1 MSNSLRDQLLQ
12 AGLVTEEQVKKA
24 EQKKKTKPKSKPIH
38 KNTNKLKSKPKQ
50 QPQKKKPHSK
60 QSDLAKFYQQRTTQE
75 RNEKKTAE
83 KEKQEAAQLK
93 KERNKRARQLI
104 NKHKLDD
111 ATADIRY
118 NFVVGKT
125 IKYIFVTKEQ
135 QQLLE
140 KEKLAIT
147 LHAGNRYLIPNE
159 IGKELQKI
167 DPNKIIIF

>member
-12 AGLVTEEQVKKA
+12 AGLVTEEQVQKA
-24 EQKKKTKPKSKPIH
+24 EQKKKPKKPRHIQ
-38 KNTNKLKSKPKQ
+38 KNKPKQ
-50 QPQKKKPHSK
+50 QVPKKKKSHSN

-75 RNEKKTAE
+75 RNEKQTAE
-83 KEKQEAAQLK
+83 REKQEAARLK
-93 KERNKRARQLI
+93 KERNRQARQLI

-111 ATADIRY
+111 ATAEIRY
-118 NFVVGKT
+118 NFVVGT
-125 IKYIFVTKEQ
+125 TVKYIFVTKEQ

-140 KEKLAIT
+140 EEKLAIT

-159 IGKELQKI
+159 IGKELQII